1 LIDAKDS
8 YKQLLPPDKM
18 KYRLNVSLLF
28 AAFLL
33 FLFPQ
38 TSFPHP
44 HAFIDNKLT
53 MVFDDDGFA
62 GIRVEWVFD
71 EFFSTMVASDYDKNH
86 NNKLENSEIT
96 AIKKGA
102 FDNLANFRYFTVIKI
117 NGKSFKVKY
126 VRDFSAVMEE
136 GKLIYEFFIPCHV
149 RGASTF
155 KEVVISQYDPTYYTD
170 MSLDEGQS
178 VVIEGN
184 PGFEISCRIAENSKI
199 SYYFGL
205 VHPIE
210 TIVRFRLKNG

>member
-53 MVFDDDGFA
+53 MVFDDEGFA

-71 EFFSTMVASDYDKNH
+71 EFFSSMVASDYDKNH
-86 NNKLENSEIT
+86 NNKL
-96 AIKKGA
+96 
-102 FDNLANFRYFTVIKI
+102 V
-117 NGKSFKVKY
+117 
-126 VRDFSAVMEE
+126 
-136 GKLIYEFFIPCHV
+136 
-149 RGASTF
+149 
-155 KEVVISQYDPTYYTD
+155 
-170 MSLDEGQS
+170 
-178 VVIEGN
+178 
-184 PGFEISCRIAENSKI
+184 
-199 SYYFGL
+199 
-205 VHPIE
+205 PIQKC
-210 TIVRFRLKNG
+210 IVTRNN